1 MSATSDAQPSLT
13 ASAIVAPAMSGSHI
27 LRIHGYSRT
36 KGLGNAKFISSET
49 FSVGGH
55 RWCLK
60 YCPDSHGSE
69 DSDWISFFLHLDDTT
84 VDEKTTVD
92 EVKAAFEISLLDKHG
107 NRVPSFSKSSL
118 LCSFSSCQCT
128 KGYELIKRC
137 DLEGS
142 VYLKDDVFSV
152 RCDVTVAKEIF
163 TKALPISEVSRRNDW
178 EEFFLLVLVVWIA
191 VCSLLVFSRVCIFCW
206 EMQHTVSLLF

>member
-1 MSATSDAQPSLT
+1 MGATSDELT
-13 ASAIVAPAMSGSHI
+13 ASAIVAPAVSGSHI
-27 LRIHGYSRT
+27 LRIDGYSRT

-69 DSDWISFFLHLDDTT
+69 DSDWISVFLHLDD
-84 VDEKTTVD
+84 TTVD

-107 NRVPSFSKSSL
+107 NRVPSFSKSSP

-128 KGYELIKRC
+128 KGYELIKRS

-142 VYLKDDVFSV
+142 VYLKDDVFTV

-163 TKALPISEVSRRNDW
+163 TMALPISEVSRRNDW
-178 EEFFLLVLVVWIA
+178 EEVVLLVLVVWIA

-206 EMQHTVSLLF
+206 EMQRTV

>member
-1 MSATSDAQPSLT
+1 MSATSDAEPSLT

-27 LRIHGYSRT
+27 LRIDGYSRT
-36 KGLGNAKFISSET
+36 KGLGNGKFISSET

-60 YCPDSHGSE
+60 YCPDSHCSE
-69 DSDWISFFLHLDDTT
+69 DSDWISVFLHLDDTT
-84 VDEKTTVD
+84 VDE
-92 EVKAAFEISLLDKHG
+92 VKATFKISLLDKHG
-107 NRVPSFSKSSL
+107 NCVPSFSKSSP

-128 KGYELIKRC
+128 KGYELIKRS

-142 VYLKDDVFSV
+142 IYLKDDVFTV

-163 TKALPISEVSRRNDW
+163 TKVLPISEVSRRNDW
-178 EEFFLLVLVVWIA
+178 EEFFVLVLVVWIA

-206 EMQHTVSLLF
+206 EMQRTV